1 MDFLAVVL
9 LAFAVMA
16 TVCAVAWLLR
26 EHGERRGQ
34 VDLSEML
41 SVYSD
46 EPEPREPYEV
56 TPGLEGCPFCD
67 SGATV
72 LKMDYGGGCVWGVF
86 CLSDLNAKYSHG
98 HFVDNYPTREAAV
111 EAWNRRYPLG

>member
-1 MDFLAVVL
+1 MDFLAVAV
-9 LAFAVMA
+9 AAVAVMA
-16 TVCAVAWLLR
+16 TTCAASWLIR
-26 EHGERRGQ
+26 RYVDARGQ
-34 VDLSEML
+34 VDLSDML

-72 LKMDYGGGCVWGVF
+72 LKMDFDGKSVWGVF
-86 CLSDLNAKYSHG
+86 CVSDLNAEHQHG
-98 HFVDNYPTREAAV
+98 HYIDNYPTRDAAV
-111 EAWNRRYPLG
+111 DAWNRRYPFG